1 MGQQAADTGASS
13 LGSFSL
19 MGQQA
24 AERSGLL
31 SYMHRQPPGGLATAA
46 NRPPGGSL
54 PPRDM
59 TLPNMPL
66 PGAELANKRRR
77 RVRHREDTVV
87 HAEAGVQGGSGEPG
101 AAGNWVGPPPNDPAK
116 GLGCENIGQN
126 KGADPGQRRV
136 RCRRYQRPVRE
147 VDMRGDQSVNSDL
160 GESNQVG
167 QREGACNWTYD
178 NAHLYDERY
187 YDRLADLFHPPE
199 RNPDRDIHLDDD
211 NRMYYYSPSTEVRD
225 VTVGAGVI
233 AQKMRKVYGNQVDA
247 DLPQKEFLL
256 RQM

>member
-1 MGQQAADTGASS
+1 
-13 LGSFSL
+13 
-19 MGQQA
+19 
-24 AERSGLL
+24 
-31 SYMHRQPPGGLATAA
+31 
-46 NRPPGGSL
+46 
-54 PPRDM
+54 
-59 TLPNMPL
+59 
-66 PGAELANKRRR
+66 
-77 RVRHREDTVV
+77 
-87 HAEAGVQGGSGEPG
+87 
-101 AAGNWVGPPPNDPAK
+101 
-116 GLGCENIGQN
+116 
-126 KGADPGQRRV
+126 
-136 RCRRYQRPVRE
+136 
-147 VDMRGDQSVNSDL
+147 MRGDQSVNSDL

-247 DLPQKEFLL
+247 DLPQQEFLL
-256 RQM
+256 GQMRWIVKGHQSSWAPQVMAEMFSFDPNLFTEF